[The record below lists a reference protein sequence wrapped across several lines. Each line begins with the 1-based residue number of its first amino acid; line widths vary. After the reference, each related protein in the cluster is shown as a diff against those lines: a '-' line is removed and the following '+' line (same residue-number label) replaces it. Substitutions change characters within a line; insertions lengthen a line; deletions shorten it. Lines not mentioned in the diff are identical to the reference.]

1 MRASSIIAAVSVS
14 ASVLGVACA
23 TPGDAAPAAT
33 LVASEPLAPTAIA
46 ATPAPTDEPH
56 EEPRADEPSVATST
70 PRSLSPG
77 AASNTSAPPAIGMP
91 FAIED
96 LTDDPVNPFGVVRWS
111 LDRAHTGHSGID
123 LLIDFGAEF
132 VAVGD
137 GEIVAVKPSPDPRPG
152 LEIVLLLDDGAST
165 RPGEGWAFI
174 YEHVE
179 LLNGIA
185 AGTRVL
191 RGQPLGVSPLTRDVG
206 NHHLQITYLFNDYE
220 LSRDHRCL
228 LDSLAPRTVPAWK
241 SRWSASAPASRST
254 ALGSTTSARAA
265 TRSAPCSTRRA
276 SPTARASA
284 TRPAPTSATNRRD

>member
-137 GEIVAVKPSPDPRPG
+137 GEIVAVKPSPGPRPG

-220 LSRDHRCL
+220 LSRDHRCW
-228 LDSLAPRTVPAWK
+228 LDSLAPED
-241 SRWSASAPASRST
+241 
-254 ALGSTTSARAA
+254 
-265 TRSAPCSTRRA
+265 RA
-276 SPTARASA
+276 SLEVAMERIGASEPLHSSWLDDEREGRHPFRALLDAARFPDGPRLCYPPG
-284 TRPAPTSATNRRD
+284 TDVRD